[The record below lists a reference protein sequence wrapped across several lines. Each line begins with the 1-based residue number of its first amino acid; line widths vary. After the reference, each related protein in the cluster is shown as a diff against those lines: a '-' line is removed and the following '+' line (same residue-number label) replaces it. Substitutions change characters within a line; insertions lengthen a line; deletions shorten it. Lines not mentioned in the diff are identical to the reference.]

1 MTIVD
6 IFDKQPVINKG
17 ALDAIYAI
25 RESVSGGTEIEK
37 IIGWIR
43 ITLTDVRN
51 SMFAATA
58 FRATFLDKTLL
69 MAIIPDIF
77 DILIQL
83 FA

>member
-1 MTIVD
+1 MPYECI
-6 IFDKQPVINKG
+6 
-17 ALDAIYAI
+17 
-25 RESVSGGTEIEK
+25 GGTKIE

-51 SMFAATA
+51 GMFAATA

-69 MAIIPDIF
+69 VAIIPDIF
-77 DILIQL
+77 DIVIQL

>member
-1 MTIVD
+1 MQ
-6 IFDKQPVINKG
+6 FLGEYRN
-17 ALDAIYAI
+17 
-25 RESVSGGTEIEK
+25 RK

-51 SMFAATA
+51 GMLATA

-77 DILIQL
+77 DIL
-83 FA
+83 

>member
-1 MTIVD
+1 MMTIVD
-6 IFDKQPVINKG
+6 IFDKQPVISKG

-25 RESVSGGTEIEK
+25 GVYRGYRNRK

-58 FRATFLDKTLL
+58 FWATFLDKTLL

>member
-1 MTIVD
+1 MMTIVD
-6 IFDKQPVINKG
+6 IFDKQPVISKS

-25 RESVSGGTEIEK
+25 RVYRGYRNRK

>member
-1 MTIVD
+1 MMTIVD
-6 IFDKQPVINKG
+6 IFDKQPVISKG

-25 RESVSGGTEIEK
+25 RVYRGYRNRK
-37 IIGWIR
+37 IIGWIK